1 VCICIPGGIKVAGK
15 GIFARIKA
23 ILSKPKALEVVT
35 EAKQEV
41 IGMISNPIDQPSPKF
56 SGNSSQRR
64 KQKRQW
70 VRQNNLQNS
79 K

>member
-1 VCICIPGGIKVAGK
+1 VAGK
-15 GIFARIKA
+15 GIFAKIKG
-23 ILSKPKALEVVT
+23 ILSQPEILEVAT

-41 IGMISNPIDQPSPKF
+41 IGVISKPIDQSPPTF
-56 SGNSSQRR
+56 SGNSNQRR

-70 VRQNNLQNS
+70 IRKNNLQNS